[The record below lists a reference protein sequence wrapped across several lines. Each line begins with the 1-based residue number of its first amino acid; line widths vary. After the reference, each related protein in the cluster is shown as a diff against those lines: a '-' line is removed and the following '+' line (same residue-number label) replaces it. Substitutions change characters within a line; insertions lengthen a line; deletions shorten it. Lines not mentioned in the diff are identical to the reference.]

1 MTWGRGIYNCASI
14 PALNTYADAK
24 AHFESVAPIRGRANP
39 DYQKPL
45 GKNRRFT
52 WYRIMRRETSRLVES
67 NPLGEFVTTYGA
79 QLYGDAIPNKP
90 LTVEFHHDGNIDI
103 NLAYACPTTKNFV
116 TFVLNGYG
124 YVESLGGKWY
134 WINRADNSQFP
145 LEFVR
150 RWGESTLNQFVVDG
164 QRLVPKHTKPE
175 VKYSVSRKGMN
186 AIRKKYKPFL
196 EYAHNALLIS
206 NVYERLEVAEASHGL
221 NSMTELQTRSKYASE
236 ERQTMAKA
244 NRDNLFSTIEKS
256 IADNDLGLQYE
267 LLTVLACNAGRY
279 SYREQKYLCDPK
291 EFDNYFTCLIKTHH
305 RDEVFKTEEMP
316 VGKAFFD
323 RNAVYFK

>member
-14 PALNTYADAK
+14 PALNNYADAK

-39 DYQKPL
+39 DCNKPL

-52 WYRIMRRETSRLVES
+52 WYRIMRRETSRLVEG

-79 QLYGDAIPNKP
+79 QLYGDGNANQPM
-90 LTVEFHHDGNIDI
+90 TVEFHHDGNIDI
-103 NLAYACPTTKNFV
+103 NLAYSCPTTKNFI
-116 TFVLNGYG
+116 TFVLSDYG

-134 WINRADNSQFP
+134 WINKSDNSQFP
-145 LEFVR
+145 LQFVR
-150 RWGESTLNQFVVDG
+150 RWGESTLNQFVIDG
-164 QRLVPKHTKPE
+164 HRLVPKSLTSE
-175 VKYSVSRKGMN
+175 VRYSVSRKGMN

-206 NVYERLEVAEASHGL
+206 NVYERLEVAEASNRLHA
-221 NSMTELQTRSKYASE
+221 MAELQTRSKYASE
-236 ERQTMAKA
+236 ERQARAEA
-244 NRDNLFSTIEKS
+244 NREYLFSTIEKS